1 MDNWIKSGYGIYK
14 TIDQMS
20 GNTNSSN
27 YHAGCRKK
35 QNKKRQATSPLSEN
49 SSPDLNTK
57 EKSNNNSGQK
67 KGYPFGQYQ
76 QTMGF
81 QPGFGPMSQPM
92 SQPSYIQTS
101 PSAQYNGSA
110 FSALQPTTAPPPAPP
125 PWATELLE
133 EVKQIKTKL
142 QNKISKCDNKS
153 TVLHSMEMSIRMLAN
168 LNKRL
173 TTATNAFLTIRM
185 ACKWLQI
192 CCEWLQICCEY
203 AFLTNFRSMFLIFV
217 APQNR
222 AECL

>member
-1 MDNWIKSGYGIYK
+1 
-14 TIDQMS
+14 MS

-27 YHAGCRKK
+27 YHAGSRKK

-67 KGYPFGQYQ
+67 KGHSKKSKSSKNDITLGEINNIQTDTQIHCVGYPFGQYQ
-76 QTMGF
+76 QTMAF
-81 QPGFGPMSQPM
+81 QPGFGPM

-110 FSALQPTTAPPPAPP
+110 FGAFQPTTAPPPAPP

-142 QNKISKCDNKS
+142 QSIEKIEKTVNSINVKVSDLETKMKALDTRVNETEKSCQFSSSVAETNKK
-153 TVLHSMEMSIRMLAN
+153 
-168 LNKRL
+168 
-173 TTATNAFLTIRM
+173 
-185 ACKWLQI
+185 
-192 CCEWLQICCEY
+192 
-203 AFLTNFRSMFLIFV
+203 
-217 APQNR
+217 
-222 AECL
+222 